1 MAGTFELFAEEDSR
15 IRFRLVAPDGTVL
28 AVSGQYRDKDQA
40 AAAIKDVRECAGT
53 GLIRDLAPAPG
64 PAKARASRRPHQ
76 VRPFMPNKE
85 KSLGAA

>member
-1 MAGTFELFAEEDSR
+1 MAGTFEVFADEDSR

-53 GLIRDLAPAPG
+53 GLIHDLAPAPG
-64 PAKARASRRPHQ
+64 PAKARASRRPYQ

>member
-1 MAGTFELFAEEDSR
+1 MAGTFELFIDEDSR

-28 AVSGQYRDKDQA
+28 AVSGQYPDKYQA

-53 GLIRDLAPAPG
+53 GLITDLAPAPG
-64 PAKARASRRPHQ
+64 LARARAARRPHQ
-76 VRPFMPNKE
+76 ARPFVAGKS